1 MPPLAHHLQYK
12 VIVAL
17 QVSVVERP
25 GSNVSAQG
33 YFWSGLG
40 SKSGIPQALSR
51 PVKGGA
57 CQHPILPCSPVE
69 EKREVLT
76 R

>member
-51 PVKGGA
+51 PVKGGV